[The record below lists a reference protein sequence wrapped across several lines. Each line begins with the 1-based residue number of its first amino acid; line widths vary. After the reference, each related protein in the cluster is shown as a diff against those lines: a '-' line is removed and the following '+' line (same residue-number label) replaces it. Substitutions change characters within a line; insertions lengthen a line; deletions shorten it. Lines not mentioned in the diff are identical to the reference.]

1 MVSVVSE
8 ERSDKVEVA
17 SSLWASSGCETKSAA
32 RWQSRLQSANVVVEE
47 RDPQPASAQRLPSH
61 VTNRKPRLP
70 QLFRQWN
77 GFVPFPRQCGLV
89 VVRGV
94 FCPSFRRN
102 LYPMTTITSPAT
114 WDRSERRTA
123 TDSEDSVSR
132 FTGSQTAGPA
142 VAVGPAETGFERVSV
157 SLEETLPG

>member
-1 MVSVVSE
+1 MA
-8 ERSDKVEVA
+8 VA
-17 SSLWASSGCETKSAA
+17 TPVCECCA
-32 RWQSRLQSANVVVEE
+32 
-47 RDPQPASAQRLPSH
+47 PS
-61 VTNRKPRLP
+61 KPRNEP
-70 QLFRQWN
+70 QTQTSSA
-77 GFVPFPRQCGLV
+77 FPPVEWLRAVSAQCGLV